1 MKKLIT
7 TATILT
13 TALTLVP
20 QTYATTLN
28 ICPQGSGGTSFGNL
42 CGTAGAQDITKLIG
56 TAINFI
62 FVLAVVIA
70 LFYLIWGG
78 VKWLMSQ
85 GDKSAVDGARQHII
99 AALVGLIIIF
109 LSYFILNFV
118 LSFFG
123 INSLTNI
130 VFPHL

>member
-7 TATILT
+7 SATIISGLT
-13 TALTLVP
+13 TF
-20 QTYATTLN
+20 ATQVSAQGLN
-28 ICPQGSGGTSFGNL
+28 ICPQGGSSFGNL
-42 CGTAGAQDITKLIG
+42 CGKAGSGDIEKTIG

-62 FVLAVVIA
+62 FVAAVIIA

-78 VKWLMSQ
+78 IKWLISQ

-109 LSYFILNFV
+109 LSYFVLNLV
-118 LSFFG
+118 LSFF
-123 INSLTNI
+123 NLSLSTI
-130 VFPHL
+130 TFPHL